1 MAEALGIASSIVGIV
16 ALADVVASKG
26 IRLYTTIKDCPK
38 EIKILVD
45 EVDGLCGLLGTLK
58 RRYGALMGSQ
68 SVTGFSVH
76 SESLLQGC
84 EETLDM
90 MDRILTKSKAR
101 TGETWAN
108 MVKRVKWKYR
118 KDDVLELLERVER
131 HKSSFQLALSLDRMC
146 VPHFIQVHVWVNHS

>member
-45 EVDGLCGLLGTLK
+45 EVDGLCGLLGTLR

-68 SVTGFSVH
+68 KTTGFSVH

-84 EETLDM
+84 EETLGM

-118 KDDVLELLERVER
+118 KEDALELLERVER
-131 HKSSFQLALSLDRMC
+131 HKSSFQLSLSLDRMC
-146 VPHFIQVHVWVNHS
+146 VPHFIQAHHV